1 LNVND
6 GRTGGGGVAPGGFPD
21 QAPFWQTFV
30 DPVKNHKGT
39 GGGSGGG
46 AGYGGGGAGY
56 GSQGGSQGE
65 NRSRQDALQP
75 CTVKQVLE
83 AAGPDDNLT
92 INNVSLQQVTV
103 VALLSNVE
111 TQVTMMTMTL
121 DDGSGKINCVHM
133 LPPDES
139 ANDAASFR
147 RNSLRDGTWVR
158 LVGRIVVASGNRQLE
173 AYMLRAVG
181 DHNELIYHR
190 LDVTRTMLA
199 QTRGKKAANINNNGN
214 GNFVST
220 TPGGMTGVTS
230 GIDGLALEPTLR
242 AVFDY
247 AKQRHEDTKNIPGN
261 MNEPSFT
268 VEDIM
273 RDVPG
278 CKSHKDT
285 REALD
290 RLASDG
296 HVYSTT
302 DDDHYAF
309 CQV

>member
-1 LNVND
+1 
-6 GRTGGGGVAPGGFPD
+6 
-21 QAPFWQTFV
+21 
-30 DPVKNHKGT
+30 
-39 GGGSGGG
+39 
-46 AGYGGGGAGY
+46 
-56 GSQGGSQGE
+56 
-65 NRSRQDALQP
+65 
-75 CTVKQVLE
+75 VKQVLE

-199 QTRGKKAANINNNGN
+199 QTRGKKAANIN
-214 GNFVST
+214 
-220 TPGGMTGVTS
+220 
-230 GIDGLALEPTLR
+230 DGLALEPTLR